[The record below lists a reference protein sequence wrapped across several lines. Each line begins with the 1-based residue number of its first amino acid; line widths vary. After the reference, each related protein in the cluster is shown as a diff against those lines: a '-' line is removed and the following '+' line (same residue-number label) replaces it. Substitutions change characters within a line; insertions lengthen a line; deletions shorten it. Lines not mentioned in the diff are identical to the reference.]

1 MTALTNKQRVKANA
15 ALAIIHS
22 SGGDASA
29 VTAHAK
35 QLRALGH
42 PARKAYEIALTSAVA
57 TAPDLSASIERSLR
71 LIEASDH
78 ATVALYDRAL
88 TSYNETGSEAELQ
101 ALAPMMARDSAT
113 LAIRM
118 GETTHEEIA
127 NGGLAAA
134 LGFDPGDDMIAAA
147 MASPPAPAAPSA
159 SFAFK
164 SDGGPSAS
172 GAPHSYMN
180 GSQAGPFESKGYS
193 SPKTGE
199 ALARQ
204 VGIPMAMVKTGDAP
218 AAA

>member
-15 ALAIIHS
+15 ALTIIHA

-29 VTAHAK
+29 ITAHAK
-35 QLRALGH
+35 QLQALGH
-42 PARKAYEIALTSAVA
+42 PARSAYEIALTSAVA
-57 TAPDLSASIERSLR
+57 AAPELGAEVERSLR

-88 TSYNETGSEAELQ
+88 TNYNETGNEGALQ
-101 ALAPMMARDSAT
+101 ALAPMIARDSAA

-118 GETTHEEIA
+118 GETTAEEIA
-127 NGGLAAA
+127 NGGLADA
-134 LGFDPGDDMIAAA
+134 LGYEPDEGMMTAA
-147 MASPPAPAAPSA
+147 MEAPTAPSSPSA

-164 SDGGPSAS
+164 SDGQPPANGSL
-172 GAPHSYMN
+172 HSYMN

-204 VGIPMAMVKTGDAP
+204 VGIPMAMLKAGDAP
-218 AAA
+218 TAA